1 MYMHWFLKSQFHLQE
16 KKEVL
21 VQEKKKQLP
30 NWKQSKKNN
39 NHKTDTLGC

>member
-21 VQEKKKQLP
+21 VQQKKAITKLKTKQ
-30 NWKQSKKNN
+30 QNN

>member
-21 VQEKKKQLP
+21 VQEKKSNYQTENKAKKKQQP
-30 NWKQSKKNN
+30 
-39 NHKTDTLGC
+39 

>member
-21 VQEKKKQLP
+21 VQEKKKAITKLKT
-30 NWKQSKKNN
+30 KQKKTATIKQI
-39 NHKTDTLGC
+39 H

>member
-1 MYMHWFLKSQFHLQE
+1 MYMHWFLNSQFHLQE

-21 VQEKKKQLP
+21 VQEKISNYQTENKA
-30 NWKQSKKNN
+30 KKNN